1 MIRAPLTSLRL
12 ILVVLPGAAPPA
24 PRLIDRYVAP
34 DSSVSELSRGQ
45 PVSYPARQDSAGRVV
60 VRSRGF
66 TLRFVIDDAGGCA
79 GPHALVHQISGDSL
93 AVTVYFSRAQ
103 GCPAIVTT
111 REYFVTLKRLKMR
124 AYRVLLFYAEDGQH
138 PGSASGN
145 PSRLDVR
152 VSGL

>member
-1 MIRAPLTSLRL
+1 MIRTPLASLWP
-12 ILVVLPGAAPPA
+12 ILVVLPGAASPA

-34 DSSVSELSRGQ
+34 DNSVSELSRGRA
-45 PVSYPARQDSAGRVV
+45 VSYPPQQDTAARVV
-60 VRSRGF
+60 VRSRGL
-66 TLRFVIDDAGGCA
+66 TIRLVIDDAGGCA

-103 GCPAIVTT
+103 VCPAIVTT
-111 REYFVTLKRLKMR
+111 REYFVTLSRLKMR
-124 AYRVLLFYAEDGQH
+124 AYRSLLFYAEDGQH

-145 PSRLDVR
+145 PPRLDVR